1 MVAATS
7 SIEVNDA
14 VYREARRR
22 QILCNVVDDPD
33 RCDFYYPAV
42 VRRGDLQIAISTAG
56 KSPALAQRLRREF
69 EAQLAPIYAGWIE
82 ELGRVRKQLFG
93 RRLNPE
99 DRRKRLHELASRE
112 SFEARA
118 AITSATGPLTK
129 GKVFLV
135 GAGPGDPELLTVK
148 ALRVL
153 ETAQVVLHDD
163 LISPEILALIP
174 RSAEVRNVGKRCGRN
189 STPQQEINSLLVT
202 LAAFG
207 LKVVR
212 LKGGDPSIFGRA
224 GEEMNA
230 LRKANVEF
238 EVVPGVTSALASA
251 ASAQIS
257 LTQRDK
263 ASAVIFL
270 TSHHANSKETIPWQ
284 AFVSS
289 GATLAI
295 YMPGFDYEQTSTRL
309 IAAGLKSETP
319 CAIISRASSRDQQI
333 HRTTVRDLPSAPLLP
348 APTLLLVGDVVQTE
362 QLAATPLE
370 AWNLATEPLP
380 QAPVEHEVFDRA
392 LTRD

>member
-1 MVAATS
+1 M
-7 SIEVNDA
+7 
-14 VYREARRR
+14 
-22 QILCNVVDDPD
+22 
-33 RCDFYYPAV
+33 
-42 VRRGDLQIAISTAG
+42 
-56 KSPALAQRLRREF
+56 
-69 EAQLAPIYAGWIE
+69 
-82 ELGRVRKQLFG
+82 
-93 RRLNPE
+93 
-99 DRRKRLHELASRE
+99 
-112 SFEARA
+112 
-118 AITSATGPLTK
+118 K

-202 LAAFG
+202 FAAFG

-230 LRKANVEF
+230 LRKAKVEF

-270 TSHHANSKETIPWQ
+270 TSHHANSKEIVPWQ

-295 YMPGFDYEQTSTRL
+295 YMPGFNYEQTANQL
-309 IAAGLKSETP
+309 MAAGLRGETS

-362 QLAATPLE
+362 QLAATPIE
-370 AWNLATEPLP
+370 TWNLATEPLP
-380 QAPVEHEVFDRA
+380 QAPVEHEVLDRA